1 MYWFIALF
9 DEQTETKVK
18 EIWRELKEQD
28 LSYYIDEVKDGRPH
42 ITLASYEQLDKKDYI
57 RKLEA
62 FYDDAEKIEITLNTV
77 SSFLNVGT
85 IFLAPTVTEKLL
97 SLHSAHH
104 HYFEAFNGSANS
116 LYFPGQWIPHCTVA
130 NQLKPDD
137 LANVFQYCFQ
147 EVKPIVGHIAGV
159 ALIELKE
166 EDEEGMDAPVI
177 YTKDFKK

>member
-9 DEQTETKVK
+9 DEETEAKVK
-18 EIWRELKEQD
+18 EIWRELKEQG

-42 ITLASYEQLDKKDYI
+42 ITLASYEHLDKEEYI
-57 RKLEA
+57 RKIDAL
-62 FYDDAEKIEITLNTV
+62 YDGAEKIEITLNTV
-77 SSFLNVGT
+77 SSFLNYGT
-85 IFLAPTVTEKLL
+85 IFFAPTVTEKLL

-104 HYFEAFNGSANS
+104 HHFEDFNGSANS

-137 LANVFQYCFQ
+137 LAQVFQYCFK
-147 EVKPIVGHIAGV
+147 EVKPIVGKIEAV

-166 EDEEGMDAPVI
+166 EDEDGMDAPVI
-177 YTKDFKK
+177 YTKHLN